1 MERTLAIIKPD
12 GIKRKLVGEI
22 LKRYEQKNLN
32 IIELKMIM
40 ATKEILEKHYGEHK
54 GKPFYNEL
62 ISYMN
67 DYVIVIILEGENAI
81 SMVRKINGATN
92 PRDSEPGTIRG
103 DFSLS
108 ATENLVHG
116 SDSKESAD
124 REINIWF

>member
-32 IIELKMIM
+32 IIEIKMIM

-67 DYVIVIILEGENAI
+67 DYVIVMRMLFLWLEKSMELQILGILNQ
-81 SMVRKINGATN
+81 G
-92 PRDSEPGTIRG
+92 P
-103 DFSLS
+103 
-108 ATENLVHG
+108 
-116 SDSKESAD
+116 
-124 REINIWF
+124 